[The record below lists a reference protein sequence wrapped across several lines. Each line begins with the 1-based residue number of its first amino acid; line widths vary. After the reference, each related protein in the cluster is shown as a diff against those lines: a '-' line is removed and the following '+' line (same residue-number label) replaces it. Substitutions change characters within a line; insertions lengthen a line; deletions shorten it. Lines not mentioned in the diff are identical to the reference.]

1 MQDSIPEY
9 SITYIVEQCPRQS
22 GGLPSP
28 EWRFSLARVEDIPR
42 QSGGPVRPD
51 LLNLMNRLIQ
61 IYLRMDLYRG
71 VFGVGLSKPIQS
83 INPHSDVVLEEWGR
97 CVGGTKAHESL
108 PTWLCWWNGG
118 SKKPPYMVVLEEWRA
133 QGSLIRSELSL
144 GS

>member
-1 MQDSIPEY
+1 MAGS
-9 SITYIVEQCPRQS
+9 V
-22 GGLPSP
+22 SP
-28 EWRFSLARVEDIPR
+28 NSNSVRETVVTIDLLS
-42 QSGGPVRPD
+42 PVRPD
-51 LLNLMNRLIQ
+51 PLNLINCLIQ

-83 INPHSDVVLEEWGR
+83 INPHSDIVLEEWGR

-133 QGSLIRSELSL
+133 QGSLLRSELSL